1 MVVVLVAIGA
11 TVVADVGVFGAAVVV
26 GATDE
31 VVVVVGTTVV
41 VAIGAT
47 VVADGGVFGAA
58 VVVGATD
65 DEVVDSDVASVV
77 VTVVDAVVVVLVEVP
92 LEVGEAAAGRVVLVE
107 VDVPD

>member
-1 MVVVLVAIGA
+1 M
-11 TVVADVGVFGAAVVV
+11 
-26 GATDE
+26 
-31 VVVVVGTTVV
+31 
-41 VAIGAT
+41 
-47 VVADGGVFGAA
+47 VADGGVFGAA